1 MPISNTTI
9 TDRYEF
15 MELLKHNQ
23 TIIILK
29 FGAEWCGPCTNIKND
44 VHQIMVGMPD
54 DVTCLDIDVDE
65 CFDVYAY
72 LKSKKIVNGVPCVLA
87 YFAGNILLHPAYQY
101 LDDYRNYPVATE
113 VLDRVYFVG
122 CSRTINDTMI
132 EYVKEALDTFEYK
145 IK

>member
-44 VHQIMVGMPD
+44 VHQLMVGMPD

-87 YFAGNILLHPAYQY
+87 YFAGNILYVPDEVVIGARM
-101 LDDYRNYPVATE
+101 DDIR
-113 VLDRVYFVG
+113 
-122 CSRTINDTMI
+122 
-132 EYVKEALDTFEYK
+132 ALFDKCRKKYAELQN
-145 IK
+145 